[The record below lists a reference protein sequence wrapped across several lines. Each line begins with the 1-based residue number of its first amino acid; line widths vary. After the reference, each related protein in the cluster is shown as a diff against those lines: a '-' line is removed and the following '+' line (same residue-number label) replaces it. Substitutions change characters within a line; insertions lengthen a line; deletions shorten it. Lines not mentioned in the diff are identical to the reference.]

1 VRSVGVGREGRWP
14 FSMLESAGLERAA
27 AVVVNAQAVWESLA
41 RRQPGLDPEKVRV
54 LPNGV
59 EPSAFRVSDRAA
71 LRSQLGLPLDGPVV
85 LMVANL
91 LGYKGHTDAIQALG
105 RLRKRI
111 PSAHLALAGAGP
123 EESRLRLVASALR
136 LEEAVLFLGLRTD
149 VPQLLAA
156 ADAVL
161 LASREEGMPNA
172 ILEALAAGRP
182 VVATRTGGVPELLTQ
197 GVTGVV
203 VEPGDV
209 AGMADALERV
219 LTDSVLVQRL
229 CEAGPA
235 LIAERFPWARTVE
248 GHEQLYSSLA
258 QRS

>member
-1 VRSVGVGREGRWP
+1 
-14 FSMLESAGLERAA
+14 
-27 AVVVNAQAVWESLA
+27 
-41 RRQPGLDPEKVRV
+41 
-54 LPNGV
+54 
-59 EPSAFRVSDRAA
+59 
-71 LRSQLGLPLDGPVV
+71 
-85 LMVANL
+85 
-91 LGYKGHTDAIQALG
+91 
-105 RLRKRI
+105 
-111 PSAHLALAGAGP
+111 
-123 EESRLRLVASALR
+123 
-136 LEEAVLFLGLRTD
+136 
-149 VPQLLAA
+149 
-156 ADAVL
+156 
-161 LASREEGMPNA
+161 MPNA